1 MDQPEESEPKDLQT
15 EENNDEMKAESI
27 ENCENEKISEDIEM
41 SETATDTAV
50 DNAEKKDIEEQSIC
64 ENQEKYEENSEIQ
77 ENPTENQIEGNE
89 NEEKMD
95 KSEENSEKTPIAAKE
110 NTIEGTIIVGEKDD
124 ENDEAAEEDNDDV
137 SFYFNFNSFIAT
149 SKFDCIFVVF
159 RIMKMNRNWNFI
171 LVALLLCKCY
181 WLQNYWNL
189 ENQR

>member
-64 ENQEKYEENSEIQ
+64 ENQEKYEENPEIQ

-149 SKFDCIFVVF
+149 SKFDFIFVVF